1 MATSFYETLGV
12 PRGAS
17 AKEIRAAYRRL
28 ARKHHP
34 DVNPNDAS
42 AEARFKEVQAAY
54 DVLGDE
60 ETRKRYDKYGERWEQ
75 AERIEEM
82 ERQRARFGGGPG
94 PGSGG
99 FSFEGNLGDLD
110 LGGIFGGIF
119 GGGAPR
125 GPRRGQDVE
134 LPFGITLEEAAA
146 GAARTVELQGSAPC
160 AACGG
165 EGAIGGA
172 RCHACAGEGR
182 SAVPR
187 RLEVKA
193 PPGVRTGSRVRIAGE
208 GRPGRGGGPPGDLY
222 LLVAVRPHARF
233 ERQGDDLAVEVDVP
247 WLDAVLG
254 GEVEAPTLDGRV
266 LLTIPPLTQNGRR
279 FRLGGK
285 GMPVL
290 GRADRRGDLVARVSV
305 RLPERLSEREREL
318 FEELRR
324 QRAETPAARA
334 AG

>member
-34 DVNPNDAS
+34 DVNPNDAG

-94 PGSGG
+94 SGG

-119 GGGAPR
+119 GGAPR

-233 ERQGDDLAVEVDVP
+233 ERHGDDLAVEVAVP

-324 QRAETPAARA
+324 QRAEATAARA

>member
-34 DVNPNDAS
+34 DVNPNDAG

-119 GGGAPR
+119 GGAPR

-160 AACGG
+160 AVCGG

-233 ERQGDDLAVEVDVP
+233 ERQGDDLAVEVAVP

-324 QRAETPAARA
+324 QRAEATAARA

>member
-34 DVNPNDAS
+34 DVNPNDAG

-82 ERQRARFGGGPG
+82 ERQRARFGGGGSG
-94 PGSGG
+94 PGG

-160 AACGG
+160 AVCGG
-165 EGAIGGA
+165 EGAIGGV

-233 ERQGDDLAVEVDVP
+233 ERQGDDLAVEVAVP

-324 QRAETPAARA
+324 QRAEATAARA

>member
-1 MATSFYETLGV
+1 MAASFYETLGV

-34 DVNPNDAS
+34 DVNPDDAG

-60 ETRKRYDKYGERWEQ
+60 ETRKRYDRYGERWEQ

-82 ERQRARFGGGPG
+82 ERQRARSGP
-94 PGSGG
+94 GG

-134 LPFGITLEEAAA
+134 LPIEITLEEAAA
-146 GAARTVELQGSAPC
+146 GAARMVELPGSAPC

-165 EGAIGGA
+165 EGAVGGA

-182 SAVPR
+182 TAVPR

-233 ERQGDDLAVEVDVP
+233 ERHGDDLAAEVAVP

-324 QRAETPAARA
+324 QPAETPAARA

>member
-1 MATSFYETLGV
+1 MAASFYETLGV

-34 DVNPNDAS
+34 DVNPDDAG

-60 ETRKRYDKYGERWEQ
+60 ETRKRYDRYGERWEQ
-75 AERIEEM
+75 AEHIEEM
-82 ERQRARFGGGPG
+82 ERQRARSGGGP
-94 PGSGG
+94 GG

-110 LGGIFGGIF
+110 LGGLFGGIF
-119 GGGAPR
+119 GGAPR

-134 LPFGITLEEAAA
+134 LPIEITLEEAAA
-146 GAARTVELQGSAPC
+146 GAARMVELPGAAPC

-165 EGAIGGA
+165 EGAVGGA

-182 SAVPR
+182 VAVPR

-233 ERQGDDLAVEVDVP
+233 ERHGDDLAAEVAVP

-324 QRAETPAARA
+324 QPAETPVARA